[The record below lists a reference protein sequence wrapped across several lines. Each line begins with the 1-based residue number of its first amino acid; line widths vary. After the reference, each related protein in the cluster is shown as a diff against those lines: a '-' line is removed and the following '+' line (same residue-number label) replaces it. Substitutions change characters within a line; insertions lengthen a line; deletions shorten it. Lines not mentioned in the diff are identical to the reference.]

1 MRDRCLWACPWPH
14 PDPVSILRPVLR
26 SAFFARLRAPL
37 GVFVA
42 CAAIYVA
49 TLGRRALGPS
59 DNTHFVNLA
68 LSLLHGQTSVWGG
81 HPPGNNDWALFEGK
95 WYVSF
100 PAFPAVVILPAV
112 LLWGDRVW
120 DPLYWAI
127 IAGLGPAL
135 IYVLLRH
142 LREQGSTA
150 RTPRDDLALTALFAF
165 GSAYYF
171 TAVQG
176 TVWFAA
182 HVVAVPLTALFLL
195 FGLRARRPV
204 LAGCMLALCFWTRPS
219 TMFLAIVFAIEALDA
234 MRRPQPTAAND
245 AAPGPSPWMRWLRSL
260 DVPRTVPKLA
270 WFALP
275 ILIAGG
281 LAMWFNAARFGDPF
295 EFGHTHLRIRWKARI
310 DKWGLANFHYLA
322 KNLAVFLAAL
332 PWLSAV
338 SPYVKISR
346 HGLALWFTTPH
357 YLGVLWPKRVSVTYV
372 ALALGA
378 AAVALI
384 DLCYQNS
391 GWIQFA
397 YRFSLDYAVLLI
409 AMLALGGRKQG
420 PVWYA
425 LLVFAIAV
433 NLFGAITFDRAPQF
447 YDQDTTQ
454 QVIFQPD

>member
-1 MRDRCLWACPWPH
+1 M
-14 PDPVSILRPVLR
+14 LR
-26 SAFFARLRAPL
+26 SGFLARVRAPL
-37 GVFVA
+37 AVFAA

-68 LSLLHGQTSVWGG
+68 LSLLHGQVSVWGDR
-81 HPPGNNDWALFEGK
+81 PPGDNDWAFFEGK
-95 WYVSF
+95 WFVSF
-100 PAFPAVVILPAV
+100 PAFPALVILPAV
-112 LLWGDRVW
+112 LVWGDRVW

-127 IAGLGPAL
+127 LAGLGPAL
-135 IYVLLRH
+135 IYVLLRQ
-142 LREQGSTA
+142 LREQGEST
-150 RTPRDDLALTALFAF
+150 RTARDDLALTGLFAF

-182 HVVAVPLTALFLL
+182 HVVAVPLTAAFLL

-204 LAGCMLALCFWTRPS
+204 LAGCMLALCFWTRPC
-219 TMFLAIVFAIEALDA
+219 TMFLALVFAIEALDVV
-234 MRRPQPTAAND
+234 RRPQPEAAEPESWI
-245 AAPGPSPWMRWLRSL
+245 AATGRWLRSL
-260 DVPRTVPKLA
+260 DLQRAVPKLA

-281 LAMWFNAARFGDPF
+281 LAMWFNAARFHDPF
-295 EFGHTHLRIRWKARI
+295 EFGHTYLRIRWKARI
-310 DKWGLANFHYLA
+310 DKWGLANYHYFA

-332 PWLSAV
+332 PWISAV
-338 SPYVKISR
+338 SPYLKVSR

-357 YLGVLWPKRVSVTYV
+357 YLGVLWPKRVNVTYV

-378 AAVALI
+378 GAVALL

-397 YRFSLDYAVLLI
+397 YRFSLDYAVLLV

-420 PVWYA
+420 AGWYVLFA
-425 LLVFAIAV
+425 FAIVV
-433 NLFGAITFDRAPQF
+433 NLFGAITFDRVPQF
-447 YDQDTTQ
+447 YDQDSTQ
-454 QVIFQPD
+454 TVIFQPD